1 MSQGPNLFTGPAGSC
16 PDCGEATLVRLGSF
30 VSKPSQA
37 AWVAQADLV
46 SSIYS
51 QIKALAK
58 PGGGYIRIKVEGKT
72 QKKYKIG
79 KIVRCARTKN
89 CKKKDSAAKYIWVA
103 VNGKVG
109 ELPQQLA
116 GPFCGVCW
124 PLFKDEFS
132 HGDGMDFDFPVYYVI
147 TSFEA
152 LQPIF
157 ATEDQVLETT
167 TTDTGLDET
176 EGLF

>member
-1 MSQGPNLFTGPAGSC
+1 MTQGPNLFTGPPGLC
-16 PDCGEATLVRLGSF
+16 PDCGQATLVRLGSF
-30 VSKPSQA
+30 VQKPSQLPWKA
-37 AWVAQADLV
+37 HQDLV

-51 QIKALAK
+51 QLKEQAV
-58 PGGGYIRIKVEGKT
+58 PGGGYTRTKIDGKT
-72 QKKYKIG
+72 KKQYKIG
-79 KIVRCARTKN
+79 KIVRCTRTKN
-89 CKKKDSAAKYIWVA
+89 CKKKDFAAKYIWVA
-103 VNGKVG
+103 VDGKVG
-109 ELPQQLA
+109 EMPQQLA

-157 ATEDQVLETT
+157 DAEDPSTEQP
-167 TTDTGLDET
+167 TDTGLDET